1 MPIPLLQEDGLLL
14 PGLYLAEMNE
24 IEERFGKST
33 PRWKELFK
41 RLRMFVELAQYC
53 GALRMFVNGSFVTA
67 KPEPSDV
74 DVVIWV
80 GARYIELLDN
90 DDESAKRLKKM
101 FDTRVPK
108 DALQAI
114 DEQDWEGWVWFFSG
128 LRENP
133 TKQKGLVEIELT

>member
-1 MPIPLLQEDGLLL
+1 MPIPLLQEDGLLP
-14 PGLYLAEMNE
+14 PGLYVADMKE

-33 PRWKELFK
+33 LQRKEMFE

-80 GARYIELLDN
+80 GTKYVELLNNDN
-90 DDESAKRLKKM
+90 EGAKRLQRM
-101 FDTRVPK
+101 FDTRMPK
-108 DALQAI
+108 EALMAN
-114 DEQDWEGWVWFFSG
+114 DEEEWNGWILFFFTHS
-128 LRENP
+128 RTSE
-133 TKQKGLVEIELT
+133 